1 METSCQDIAVLF
13 IDICGSTKLFDEVGD
28 HRALSLTS
36 ACLAQMEGFI
46 TKEGGTALETRGDGI
61 LCTFSR
67 VDAALQAAQSIR
79 EGNQSSPLSVHAGLH
94 YGPTISC
101 AGSIYGDVVNV
112 AARMVD
118 LAKDDE
124 IIISEDAFQ
133 RLSKS
138 NRASIRAL
146 GRVAVKGKDHLMRI
160 YLSAYQALD
169 QTILRGSFESTIGS
183 ANSLNLIYHDRVYQ
197 VKAPASSMVLGRHRD
212 CGLIVRHNYVSRR
225 HATIECKRGKFFLN
239 DHSSNGSYV
248 SDKKKQLSFL
258 RRDMLQLRDNGL
270 ISLGIE
276 PNQNSDHIIKYAL
289 ISNSAPM

>member
-36 ACLAQMEGFI
+36 TCLAQMEGFI
-46 TKEGGTALETRGDGI
+46 TKEGGTVLETRGDGI
-61 LCTFSR
+61 LCTFSK

-79 EGNQSSPLSVHAGLH
+79 EANQSSPLSVHAGLH

-112 AARMVD
+112 AARLVD
-118 LAKDDE
+118 LAKVDE

-138 NRASIRAL
+138 NRENIRAL
-146 GRVAVKGKDHLMRI
+146 GQVAVKGKDHLMPI

-169 QTILRGSFESTIGS
+169 QTILRGSRVSTICGI
-183 ANSLNLIYHDRVYQ
+183 ALNLIYHNKVYQ

-289 ISNSAPM
+289 ISNSVPM